1 VGARVE
7 EAVQLSRQCRVKVQS
22 GQLTRGDKMRFQ
34 PGFPGM
40 FSPWRWLGGQEHGLK
55 CLRDTTSRGLPR

>member
-1 VGARVE
+1 
-7 EAVQLSRQCRVKVQS
+7 
-22 GQLTRGDKMRFQ
+22 MRFQ

-55 CLRDTTSRGLPR
+55 CLRDTHFTRLTQVRDCQVE